1 MLEARHDAFMTTP
14 LPHDASAPSRRR
26 LRPAPLPA
34 PAPVLVSRPQRA
46 PMTIL
51 RLDMDSG
58 PDGLPPMTAG
68 EETVLETCLG
78 V

>member
-1 MLEARHDAFMTTP
+1 MIEARHDTFMTTP
-14 LPHDASAPSRRR
+14 LPHDASVPSRRR

-34 PAPVLVSRPQRA
+34 PAPFFVSRPQRSS
-46 PMTIL
+46 MTIL
-51 RLDMDSG
+51 RLDSG

-68 EETVLETCLG
+68 EETALETCLG

>member
-1 MLEARHDAFMTTP
+1 MLEARHDTFMTTP

-34 PAPVLVSRPQRA
+34 PAPSLVSRPQRS

-51 RLDMDSG
+51 RLDSG
-58 PDGLPPMTAG
+58 PDGLPPITAG
-68 EETVLETCLG
+68 EEIVLETCLG

>member
-1 MLEARHDAFMTTP
+1 MFEARHDALMTTP
-14 LPHDASAPSRRR
+14 LPHDASVPSRRR

-34 PAPVLVSRPQRA
+34 PIPFLVSRLRRS

-51 RLDMDSG
+51 RLDHG
-58 PDGLPPMTAG
+58 PDGLPPMTAR